1 MRHLIYSFAVFSS
14 LFFAIPSSAQYPP
27 PLQQALPQAQAA
39 LVRNWYLRFLNREP
53 DPQGLNGWTNAL
65 LQGAQPAQV
74 LTGILGSQEYY
85 QRAGSTPEGFVVTL
99 YRDLL
104 YRDPSNPEMVH
115 WARRT
120 ALRGHTAVAYELL
133 VRHPQAWQ

>member
-1 MRHLIYSFAVFSS
+1 LIYSFAVCSS
-14 LFFAIPSSAQYPP
+14 LFFAVPSSAQYPP
-27 PLQQALPQAQAA
+27 PWQQALPQGQAI

-65 LQGAQPAQV
+65 LQGSPPAQV

-85 QRAGSTPEGFVVTL
+85 QRAGSTPEGFVVML
-99 YRDLL
+99 YRDLF
-104 YRDPSNPEMVH
+104 YRDPSNPELVH
-115 WARRT
+115 WARRM
-120 ALRGHTAVAYELL
+120 AFHGGPAVAYEIL